1 MFLLILKKIEI
12 AYKSKYNLIRD
23 NKIILLM
30 ISNGKNWH
38 YLAVKSLSRLLRG
51 ISSNHNSDYYCL
63 NCFHSYRT
71 ENKLNVHKK
80 ICENHEYCNIEM
92 PSPNN
97 NIIKYNQGE
106 KSLELPFIIYA
117 DLECLLKKIDTCQN
131 NPDLSSTT
139 KINQHIPSGYSI
151 YTNCS
156 FDKSNN
162 KLSYYR
168 GEDCMKRF
176 CKDLKDHATKII
188 DFKKKAMIPLT
199 KEEED
204 NYSKENTCYICK
216 KDFNNDT
223 KVRDHCHFTGK
234 CRGAAHNTCN
244 LRYKIPKNIPV
255 IFHNGSTYDY
265 HFIIKELAC
274 EFHGNFECLGENTEK
289 YITFSVPIKK
299 KIDSKNIDITYKI
312 KFIDSFRF
320 IATSLSK
327 LVDNLTDNIHN
338 DKCIKCKSNLCF
350 VRAMNEKLIFKCI
363 DCEKEYE
370 KEFNK
375 ELLKRFA
382 NTYKFCNND
391 LNKFIMLL
399 RKGVYPYEYIGGW
412 DKFNE
417 KVLPGKESFYSNL
430 RLENISETDYAHANN
445 VFKKFNI
452 NNLCEYHDLYVRSDT
467 LLLADIF
474 ENFRQSCL
482 KNYEL
487 DPAHFFSLPGLAWQ
501 ACLKKT
507 NVELELLTDYDM
519 LLMVEEGIRGGICH
533 AMQRY
538 VKANNKY
545 MKDYDK
551 KKKPSYIQYL
561 DANNLYGKAMTE
573 KLPVRGFRWMDDI
586 CKIDEDFVKVYN
598 KNDNK
603 GYILDVDVDYPNKLQ
618 NLHSDLPFL
627 PKRMVINNTKKLVC
641 NLNDKKNYIVHI
653 NVLKQALDHGLKLK
667 KVHRVIEFEQE
678 AWLKEYIDV
687 NTELRKKA
695 TNDFE
700 KDFFKLMNNAVFGKT
715 MENVR
720 KHRVKLVK
728 TEKKM
733 NKLVS
738 EPNFHTMKLIDNN
751 LAIIEMRKVKVK
763 MNKPVYL
770 GLSILDISKI
780 SMYEFWYDYVKIKYE
795 DKARLCY
802 MDTDSFVV
810 NIKTKDFYKD
820 ISQDVNKRFDT
831 SNYTF
836 DRPLPTGINKKVIG
850 LMKDK
855 LGGDIITEFVAL
867 RPKAYSYITNNFIEM
882 KKAKGT
888 KKCNVNKM
896 LRFEDYKK
904 CLFDNGKVLKSQQRF
919 KSENH
924 EVYTENIN
932 KIALSCDDDNI

>member
-1 MFLLILKKIEI
+1 
-12 AYKSKYNLIRD
+12 
-23 NKIILLM
+23 
-30 ISNGKNWH
+30 
-38 YLAVKSLSRLLRG
+38 
-51 ISSNHNSDYYCL
+51 
-63 NCFHSYRT
+63 
-71 ENKLNVHKK
+71 
-80 ICENHEYCNIEM
+80 
-92 PSPNN
+92 
-97 NIIKYNQGE
+97 
-106 KSLELPFIIYA
+106 
-117 DLECLLKKIDTCQN
+117 
-131 NPDLSSTT
+131 
-139 KINQHIPSGYSI
+139 
-151 YTNCS
+151 
-156 FDKSNN
+156 
-162 KLSYYR
+162 
-168 GEDCMKRF
+168 
-176 CKDLKDHATKII
+176 
-188 DFKKKAMIPLT
+188 MIPLT

-204 NYSKENTCYICK
+204 NYNKENICHICK
-216 KDFNNDT
+216 KEFNND

-234 CRGAAHNTCN
+234 YRVAAHNTCH

-274 EFHGNFECLGENTEK
+274 EFDGNFECLGENTEK

-299 KIDSKNIDITYKI
+299 KIENKNVDITYKI

-320 IATSLSK
+320 MATSLSK

-338 DKCIKCKSNLCF
+338 DKCIKCKSNFCF
-350 VRAMNEKLIFKCI
+350 MRVINEKLIFKCI

-375 ELLKRFA
+375 ELLERFA
-382 NTYKFCNND
+382 NTYKFCDND

-399 RKGVYPYEYIGGW
+399 RKGVYPYEYIDGW
-412 DKFNE
+412 NKFNE
-417 KVLPGKESFYSNL
+417 KIIPSKESFYSNL
-430 RLENISETDYAHANN
+430 TLENISETDYAHANN

-452 NNLCEYHDLYVRSDT
+452 NNLGEYHDLYVRSDT
-467 LLLADIF
+467 LLLADVF

-487 DPAHFFSLPGLAWQ
+487 DAAHFVSLPGLAWQ

-519 LLMVEEGIRGGICH
+519 LLMVEEGKKGGICH

-538 VKANNKY
+538 AKANNKY
-545 MKDYDK
+545 MKDYDRK
-551 KKKPSYIQYL
+551 KKSSYIQYL
-561 DANNLYGKAMTE
+561 DANNLNGKAMTE

-586 CKIDEDFVKVYN
+586 SKIDEDFVKVYN

-627 PKRMVINNTKKLVC
+627 PERMVINNTKKLVC

-653 NVLKQALDHGLKLK
+653 NVLKQALDHGLKLR
-667 KVHRVIEFEQE
+667 KVDSVIEFDQE

-720 KHRVKLVK
+720 KHRDIKLVK
-728 TEKKM
+728 TDKKRD
-733 NKLVS
+733 KLVS

-751 LAIIEMRKVKVK
+751 LATIEMRKVKVK
-763 MNKPVYL
+763 MNKPIYL

-780 SMYEFWYDYVKIKYE
+780 TIYEFWYDYVKIKYE

-802 MDTDSFVV
+802 MDTDSFIV
-810 NIKTKDFYKD
+810 NVKTKDFYND

-836 DRPLPTGINKKVIG
+836 DRPFPMGINKKVIG
-850 LMKDK
+850 LMKDE

-867 RPKAYSYITNNFIEM
+867 RPKAYSYITNDFIEM

-888 KKCNVNKM
+888 KKCVVNKM

-932 KIALSCDDDNI
+932 KIALSCDDDKRIVTSDRITSYPYGYILKN